1 MRQIVTGSLVGLI
14 GLCCGSE
21 AFATPSASTL
31 SLSSAIPASG
41 IVITVVQHD
50 VAPTLLT
57 ARRGRARPKRH
68 PARVERKVIVVE
80 EDTETEEYEED
91 DEYDDEYDE
100 DETIAVEGV
109 VRTPPPPREREY
121 IEQERRRARGRDR
134 R

>member
-1 MRQIVTGSLVGLI
+1 MIRVLLI
-14 GLCCGSE
+14 LTMLLIPLT
-21 AFATPSASTL
+21 ALAATPTT
-31 SLSSAIPASG
+31 PAG
-41 IVITVVQHD
+41 GVEVVTVTVVQHD

-109 VRTPPPPREREY
+109 VRTPPPPRKREY